1 MEVSETL
8 DHSLTQPNFLR
19 EIAIK
24 IQTLQKDILEDGK
37 GELMSFMLLHSREKT
52 SFFQGLVQEFC
63 NYGLV
68 RTNSAVKM
76 DVSEIEKKHQVIN

>member
-8 DHSLTQPNFLR
+8 DHSLTQLNFLR

-24 IQTLQKDILEDGK
+24 IQTLQKDIHEDGQ

-63 NYGLV
+63 IYGLV

-76 DVSEIEKKHQVIN
+76 DV